1 MYDGGE
7 EFMLVGKGNVHIF
20 LGENMLIFLNVYY
33 VPIMELN
40 LLSFRQIMS
49 HCPHLDVTFSNHE
62 RYIVDKETKKTS
74 GLGVEDHGLLKL
86 LDIRWVKEHGLASKS
101 PSNISILWH
110 QQYENLNFTYLSHYT
125 RENLV
130 DGLPDIQ

>member
-40 LLSFRQIMS
+40 LLSFCHIMS

-74 GLGVEDHGLLKL
+74 GIGVEDHGLLKL
-86 LDIRWVKEHGLASKS
+86 LDIRRVKEHGLASKI

-110 QQYENLNFTYLSHYT
+110 QHYENLNFTYLSHYT

>member
-40 LLSFRQIMS
+40 LLSFHQIMI
-49 HCPHLDVTFSNHE
+49 HCPHLDVTFINHE
-62 RYIVDKETKKTS
+62 CYIVDKETKKMS

-86 LDIRWVKEHGLASKS
+86 LDIIWVKEHRLASKS
-101 PSNISILWH
+101 PLNINILWH
-110 QQYENLNFTYLSHYT
+110 QQYEKLNLT
-125 RENLV
+125 
-130 DGLPDIQ
+130 